1 MSAGSP
7 SIRRVASGA
16 AAEQSR
22 IGGGTPGTA
31 GGTSTV
37 LVYSHRPEV
46 REGIISAVGRRPAPD
61 VGRVTY
67 LEAGG
72 IAEVLAACDA
82 GRADLLVLDGE
93 AQPTGG
99 MGVAK
104 QLRHEITDCPP
115 IVLTVRRRDDR
126 WLATWSGADAV
137 LVHPLDPLEAAEVVA
152 QVLREHRA
160 GTVTTS

>member
-1 MSAGSP
+1 M
-7 SIRRVASGA
+7 
-16 AAEQSR
+16 
-22 IGGGTPGTA
+22 
-31 GGTSTV
+31 

-46 REGIISAVGRRPAPD
+46 RESIIEAVGRRPAPD

-67 LEAGG
+67 TEASG

-82 GRADLLVLDGE
+82 GEADLLVLDGE

-104 QLRHEITDCPP
+104 QIRHEIIDSPP

-126 WLATWSGADAV
+126 WLATWSEADAV
-137 LVHPLDPLEAAEVVA
+137 LVHPLDPIEAAEVVA
-152 QVLREHRA
+152 QVLRDARA
-160 GTVTTS
+160 GTLTRS

>member
-1 MSAGSP
+1 M
-7 SIRRVASGA
+7 VSGA

-22 IGGGTPGTA
+22 IGGSGGPGAT
-31 GGTSTV
+31 GTSTV

-46 REGIISAVGRRPAPD
+46 REGIINAVGRRPAPD
-61 VGRVTY
+61 VGRVRY
-67 LEAGG
+67 VEAAG

-82 GRADLLVLDGE
+82 GEADLLVLDGE

-99 MGVAK
+99 MGVAT
-104 QLRHEITDCPP
+104 QLRHEVTDCPP

-126 WLATWSGADAV
+126 WLATWSRADAV

-152 QVLREHRA
+152 QVLRDARA
-160 GTVTTS
+160 GTLARG

>member
-1 MSAGSP
+1 MP
-7 SIRRVASGA
+7 A
-16 AAEQSR
+16 AAGR
-22 IGGGTPGTA
+22 PGP
-31 GGTSTV
+31 TSTV

-46 REGIISAVGRRPAPD
+46 RASIIDAVGRRPAPD
-61 VGRVTY
+61 VGRVNY

-104 QLRHEITDCPP
+104 QLRLEVPDCPP
-115 IVLTVRRRDDR
+115 IVVTVRRRDDR
-126 WLATWSGADAV
+126 WLATWSEADAV
-137 LVHPLDPLEAAEVVA
+137 LVHPLDPIESAEVVT
-152 QVLREHRA
+152 QVLRDHRA
-160 GTVTTS
+160 LARND

>member
-1 MSAGSP
+1 
-7 SIRRVASGA
+7 VASGA
-16 AAEQSR
+16 AAE
-22 IGGGTPGTA
+22 IGGATGGTA

-46 REGIISAVGRRPAPD
+46 REGIINAVGRRPAPD

-67 LEAGG
+67 LEASG

-82 GRADLLVLDGE
+82 GAADLLVLDGE

-104 QLRHEITDCPP
+104 QLRHEIVDCPP

-126 WLATWSGADAV
+126 WLATWSEADAV
-137 LVHPLDPLEAAEVVA
+137 LVHPLDPIESAEVVA

-160 GTVTTS
+160 GTLTAQK

>member
-1 MSAGSP
+1 M
-7 SIRRVASGA
+7 
-16 AAEQSR
+16 
-22 IGGGTPGTA
+22 
-31 GGTSTV
+31 

-46 REGIISAVGRRPAPD
+46 REGIINAVGRRPAPD
-61 VGRVTY
+61 VGRVKY
-67 LEAGG
+67 LEATG

-82 GRADLLVLDGE
+82 GRADLIVLDGE

-104 QLRHEITDCPP
+104 QLRHEVTDCPP

-126 WLATWSGADAV
+126 WLATWSEADAV

-152 QVLREHRA
+152 QVLRDARA
-160 GTVTTS
+160 GTVTRD